1 MELNKKREAE
11 VQKLRRDL
19 EESAIQQEATMLS
32 LRKKHQ
38 DAISEMSEQIEQLN
52 KLKAK
57 SVLRYFFNIICFC
70 VCNYFLSFLKCRI
83 FLSCFL
89 FEGFLFLTSI
99 LILVPS
105 PFGAATYF
113 LGRTLIL
120 SQSSFG
126 YNFFKQL
133 LLDF

>member
-57 SVLRYFFNIICFC
+57 SVLHIKTLSF
-70 VCNYFLSFLKCRI
+70 FLSFFFSFFLLFLKCQKK
-83 FLSCFL
+83 LNNSTGL
-89 FEGFLFLTSI
+89 KQ
-99 LILVPS
+99 
-105 PFGAATYF
+105 
-113 LGRTLIL
+113 
-120 SQSSFG
+120 SQF
-126 YNFFKQL
+126 
-133 LLDF
+133 